1 MRIIRFRLLRSRPR
15 GGADGA
21 LPAPLTGSEGVGHTS
36 KGKEGNREVKRMGR
50 KRKKGEGVG
59 GGSGAPPDP
68 LTGSEG
74 VGHTS
79 KGMEWNKK

>member
-1 MRIIRFRLLRSRPR
+1 M
-15 GGADGA
+15 
-21 LPAPLTGSEGVGHTS
+21 GHTS

-59 GGSGAPPDP
+59 GGSGAPSDP